1 MHMVDCTGA
10 RSKGKR
16 KMDPRF
22 SLRPERPIGSYRMGR
37 AEMMG
42 NCAAGNLSWVTG
54 TGGRG
59 RLTDAA
65 LGGSTPLFS
74 AVRKEV
80 GRRADGCV
88 WRGKGLTNSHVSLC
102 PCTLDK
108 LAD

>member
-1 MHMVDCTGA
+1 MHMVDCIGA

-22 SLRPERPIGSYRMGR
+22 SLRAERPIGSYRRGR
-37 AEMMG
+37 AETMR
-42 NCAAGNLSWVTG
+42 NCAAGNLNWVTG

-59 RLTDAA
+59 RLTNAA
-65 LGGSTPLFS
+65 LGCSTCLFS

-80 GRRADGCV
+80 GRGADECV
-88 WRGKGLTNSHVSLC
+88 CGGGRRLTDSHVSLC

-108 LAD
+108 

>member
-22 SLRPERPIGSYRMGR
+22 SLRPERPIGSYRRGRGR

-42 NCAAGNLSWVTG
+42 NCAAGNLHWVTG
-54 TGGRG
+54 TGSRG
-59 RLTDAA
+59 RLTNAT
-65 LGGSTPLFS
+65 LGGSTRLFS

-80 GRRADGCV
+80 GRGADECV
-88 WRGKGLTNSHVSLC
+88 WRGKE
-102 PCTLDK
+102 
-108 LAD
+108 AD